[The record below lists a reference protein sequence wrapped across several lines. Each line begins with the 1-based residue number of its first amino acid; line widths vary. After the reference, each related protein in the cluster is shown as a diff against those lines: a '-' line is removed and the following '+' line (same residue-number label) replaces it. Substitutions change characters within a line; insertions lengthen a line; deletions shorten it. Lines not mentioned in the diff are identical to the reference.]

1 LDDYPNKPR
10 TMPEEQAQLWYDVLG
25 YLTTTKPMR
34 NAVWNIVSK
43 SWLKVYELGVS
54 HIREQQMDVARYE

>member
-1 LDDYPNKPR
+1 
-10 TMPEEQAQLWYDVLG
+10 MPEEQAQVWYDVLG
-25 YLTTTKPMR
+25 YLTTTKHMR

-43 SWLKVYELGVS
+43 SRLKGYELGVS